1 VTGDPPGADLQNK
14 VVRAMAAHPEIVQV
28 HGFYY
33 SEEDRIVS
41 VDVVPDITVRD
52 DAALV
57 RQLTEEIQALAPGL
71 QVVVVI
77 DHNYSE

>member
-1 VTGDPPGADLQNK
+1 MDRSSQIIRTS
-14 VVRAMAAHPEIVQV
+14 VVGIVANV
-28 HGFYY
+28 LLAHGFYY
-33 SEEDRIVS
+33 SEKDRMVS

-57 RQLTEEIQALAPGL
+57 CQLTEEIQALAPGL

>member
-1 VTGDPPGADLQNK
+1 MDRSSQIIRTS
-14 VVRAMAAHPEIVQV
+14 VVGIVANVLLV

-33 SEEDRIVS
+33 SEKDCMVS
-41 VDVVPDITVRD
+41 VDVVPDIAVRD